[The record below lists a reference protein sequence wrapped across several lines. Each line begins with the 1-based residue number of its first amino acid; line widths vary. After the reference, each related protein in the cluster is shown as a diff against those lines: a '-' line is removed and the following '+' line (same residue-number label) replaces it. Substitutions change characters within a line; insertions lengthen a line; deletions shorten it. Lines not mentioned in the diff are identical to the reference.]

1 MELPPARVPG
11 RYVVGLVC
19 LGNICRSPTADVV
32 LSARVTAAG
41 LADRVRVLSCG
52 TGDWHVGQPMDHR
65 AAATL
70 TEAGYDPT
78 RHRAQTF
85 TDRWH
90 QNTDVLLA
98 MDESNLADLGGRSE
112 RTLLFGDFDPETP
125 GAEVPD
131 PYYGGPHGFEEVLAM
146 VERTCTSLL
155 AALLE
160 ALGPEALE
168 ARPS

>member
-1 MELPPARVPG
+1 MPLPPARVPG
-11 RYVVGLVC
+11 QYAVGLVC

-32 LSARVTAAG
+32 LTARVAEAG
-41 LADRVRVLSCG
+41 LDDRVRVLSCG
-52 TGDWHVGQPMDHR
+52 TGGWHEGQPMDRR
-65 AAATL
+65 AAAAL
-70 TEAGYDPT
+70 TAAGYDAT
-78 RHRAQTF
+78 RHRARTF
-85 TDRWH
+85 SAQWH
-90 QNTDVLLA
+90 ADTDVLLA
-98 MDESNLADLGGRSE
+98 MDESNLADLGGRSK

-155 AALLE
+155 AALRR
-160 ALGPEALE
+160 ALE